1 MTPRQISL
9 VQQTFEQVAP
19 IAPTTAAFFYN
30 RLFTLDPTLRPL
42 FRGNMETQGKKLMA
56 SLALVAHGLDNP
68 EQILAAIRHLGQRHV
83 RYGVQAEDYETVGQ
97 ALLWTLAQGLGDEFT
112 AEVAEAW
119 EAAYMLLADVMQE
132 AAQEVE
138 LAVGL

>member
-1 MTPRQISL
+1 MTPQQVTL

-19 IAPTTAAFFYN
+19 IAPTAASLFYN
-30 RLFTLDPTLRPL
+30 RLFTLDPSLRPL

-56 SLALVAHGLDNP
+56 SLALVARGLDNP

-97 ALLWTLAQGLGDEFT
+97 ALLWTLAQGLGDAFT
-112 AEVAEAW
+112 AEVAAAW
-119 EAAYMLLADVMQE
+119 EAAYSLLSDLMQE
-132 AAQEVE
+132 AAQELE